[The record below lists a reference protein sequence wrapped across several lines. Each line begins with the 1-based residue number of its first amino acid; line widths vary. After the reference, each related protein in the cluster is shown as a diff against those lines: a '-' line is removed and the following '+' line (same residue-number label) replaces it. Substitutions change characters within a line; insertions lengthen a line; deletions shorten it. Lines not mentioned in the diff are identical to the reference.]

1 MKQTTHILI
10 ISLLLLLS
18 VSCRTVKETTTP
30 VFLHDK
36 DSVRVEMVE
45 RIITDTVY
53 VKVAVPAESS
63 KQVVRDSTSHLETT
77 VAISDAWLLPDG
89 SLGHTLINKDVDLT
103 AFVPLQHK
111 ERDNNNITV
120 VSKEI
125 PVPYP
130 ERVEVER
137 DFTTLEKIK
146 LGTFWYL
153 LIVSCF
159 SFLWMLKK
167 VFFMVK
173 L

>member
-1 MKQTTHILI
+1 MKQITHILI

-18 VSCRTVKETTTP
+18 VSCRTVKHTATP

-36 DSVRVEMVE
+36 DSIRVEIVE

-63 KQVVRDSTSHLETT
+63 RQVVRDSTSHLETT

-89 SLGHTLINKDVDLT
+89 SLGHTLINKDADLT
-103 AFVPLQHK
+103 ALVPLQHK
-111 ERDNNNITV
+111 ERDNNNIKV

-137 DFTTLEKIK
+137 DFTTWERIK

-159 SFLWMLKK
+159 SVLWMLKK